1 MNFLNPF
8 FLFGLVAAAIPVLI
22 HLLNLRKLKN
32 IEFSSLKFLK
42 ELQKSKIRKLKIKQI
57 LLLVLRTLIIVFLV
71 LAFSRPII
79 EGSIPGF
86 ETYAKSNIAI
96 LIDNSISMDISDE
109 FGNRFT
115 QARKA
120 AERIIQT
127 MKESDEAIIIEM
139 TDPNNSSQKS
149 FNSNKELLKQYLSE
163 VKISNRSASLDN
175 SLRIGVKKLS
185 QAKNFAKEIFIIS
198 DGQKNIFTS
207 SDTIFVNNKNI
218 GTYFIPIGVNS
229 KSDFENLSCDSIEI
243 ATKFYQIGKTIELNA
258 VIKNHSEK
266 DVKGALISLLFNN
279 QKVAQKTFDIQAKS
293 TKTIPIGAPLQTTG
307 AISATVELEN
317 DAFLADNR
325 RHFGFIVPNKPNIAI
340 FGERDDNFF
349 LRALFSTED
358 AQNQITASYFGINE
372 IDRLDLSK
380 YQCLVINNSNLNE
393 NNKQRIKEYLSNGG
407 AALFFPDDVTT
418 DSYKLLLQD
427 LGINIGSLLSF
438 SEKNPATFTNLDSK
452 HSIFEGMF
460 QLANDAVNIKQIE
473 SAKIFKLL
481 AAKTG
486 IPIIETADGYF
497 LTENQFDQGK
507 VLYFAVAPSL
517 NWSNFPLTT
526 LFPALIFR
534 SIFYLSST
542 ITSGNQLEIGNNESI
557 LIPKKFA
564 ANGNFKIIDP
574 SGNEFA
580 MQLPLLPTGAILAT
594 NEWNETG
601 VYKVKNSQNEFVSV
615 VALNIPRSESY
626 LDKFNKNDLQEKLK
640 SRLEIDK
647 NIFVLDDFEK
657 LSLELK
663 RARIGTELWNIML
676 FLAILCAI
684 AEMIVQKTSKKDLI
698 ED

>member
-418 DSYKLLLQD
+418 DSYKLL
-427 LGINIGSLLSF
+427 
-438 SEKNPATFTNLDSK
+438 
-452 HSIFEGMF
+452 
-460 QLANDAVNIKQIE
+460 QLYISNH
-473 SAKIFKLL
+473 
-481 AAKTG
+481 
-486 IPIIETADGYF
+486 
-497 LTENQFDQGK
+497 
-507 VLYFAVAPSL
+507 LY
-517 NWSNFPLTT
+517 
-526 LFPALIFR
+526 
-534 SIFYLSST
+534 
-542 ITSGNQLEIGNNESI
+542 
-557 LIPKKFA
+557 
-564 ANGNFKIIDP
+564 
-574 SGNEFA
+574 
-580 MQLPLLPTGAILAT
+580 
-594 NEWNETG
+594 
-601 VYKVKNSQNEFVSV
+601 
-615 VALNIPRSESY
+615 
-626 LDKFNKNDLQEKLK
+626 
-640 SRLEIDK
+640 
-647 NIFVLDDFEK
+647 
-657 LSLELK
+657 
-663 RARIGTELWNIML
+663 
-676 FLAILCAI
+676 
-684 AEMIVQKTSKKDLI
+684 
-698 ED
+698 